1 MKIYSSINQIRKI
14 DIRVFDN
21 EKIVYESS
29 VQNVP
34 TEIGKW
40 RYSKAEKMN
49 SIELYVYD
57 EGKNN
62 I

>member
-34 TEIGKW
+34 TEIGK
-40 RYSKAEKMN
+40 
-49 SIELYVYD
+49 
-57 EGKNN
+57 
-62 I
+62 